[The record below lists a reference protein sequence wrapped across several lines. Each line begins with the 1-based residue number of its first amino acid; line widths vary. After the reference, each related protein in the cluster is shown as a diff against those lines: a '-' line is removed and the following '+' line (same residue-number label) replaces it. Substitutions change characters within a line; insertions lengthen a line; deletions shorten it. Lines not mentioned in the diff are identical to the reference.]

1 MRHLY
6 IARHGAADPFGTLT
20 DTGRQQAVLLGT
32 RLAHLPISAIWHS
45 PLSRAASTASEL
57 ARYLPDA
64 SVAEAEELIDNIP
77 HVPSAENMPPSWA
90 GFFDGY
96 DDAEA
101 AAGQRIADA
110 LTDRFATPVHPAA
123 PGAELHEVLIT
134 HDYPIA
140 WLVRHALDAPPVRW
154 LDLSSANT
162 GLTVIT
168 YRTGVAPTVM
178 MFNDMSHLP
187 HELRWTGFPPAL
199 RP

>member
-6 IARHGAADPFGTLT
+6 LARHGAADPFGTLT
-20 DTGRQQAVLLGT
+20 DTGRQQSALLGA

-57 ARYLPDA
+57 AQYLPDA
-64 SVAEAEELIDNIP
+64 SVAEAEEL
-77 HVPSAENMPPSWA
+77 S
-90 GFFDGY
+90 
-96 DDAEA
+96 
-101 AAGQRIADA
+101 GQRVADA
-110 LTDRFATPVHPAA
+110 LTDRFATSVHSAA
-123 PGAELHEVLIT
+123 SGAELHEVLIT

-140 WLVRHALDAPPVRW
+140 WLVRHALGAPPVRW

-168 YRTGVAPTVM
+168 YRTGAAPTVM
-178 MFNDMSHLP
+178 MFNDLSHLP
-187 HELRWTGFPPAL
+187 HELRWTGFPPGL